1 MSDMNVQNLTQINA
15 PKLRPSKKA
24 EKTKLPEQAPDS
36 FKKADFSVDNAM
48 ETLKSTKIQKGKA
61 SVPKFGPKELINLK
75 IILTE
80 VPNLKEHLRSK
91 GKNHYSNQ

>member
-36 FKKADFSVDNAM
+36 FKK
-48 ETLKSTKIQKGKA
+48 Q
-61 SVPKFGPKELINLK
+61 
-75 IILTE
+75 ILA
-80 VPNLKEHLRSK
+80 
-91 GKNHYSNQ
+91 